1 MDKAL
6 KVLEYDKIIEMLLD
20 LTQGELAR
28 DLVENLEPSNDIDEI
43 RRMQEETSEAY
54 RVLVRYGDID
64 YSAASHIKHL
74 VSKASL
80 GSMLFI
86 EDLYDIMQNIF
97 LVSSIKRYLKTSIE
111 DENLNLNHLRKLY
124 DSLASLDDLK
134 KKLSMTI
141 VSRDEVADSAS
152 STLRSI
158 RRSKKLKNQAI
169 EDKLNSYITS
179 DKTKK
184 YLQDAIVTMREGR
197 YVIPVK
203 NEYRSSVEGMIHDIS
218 QKGSTVFIEP
228 MAVVKLNNELRE
240 LENEEK
246 KEIERIL
253 YELSSE
259 VSEYRAY
266 LETNEEALKSISFIF
281 ARARLAREMRATEPI
296 LNDKGYVNLKNARHP
311 LIPKD
316 KVVPT
321 TLELGDEY
329 TSLIITGPNTGGK
342 TVSLKTVGLIT
353 LMAKSGL
360 NIPCDNNSSVAAF
373 DRVFADIGDEQSIE
387 QSLSTFSSHMKNIV
401 HIVEN
406 AEYNDLVL
414 FDELGAGTDPTE
426 GAALAIS
433 ILKLFRERRIRTMAT
448 THYSQIKFYAL
459 TSEGV
464 KNASMEFNVDTLS
477 PTYRLIIGIPG
488 KSNAFEISRRLGLD
502 QSIIDSAKELLN
514 ENDTRFEDVLK
525 AIEEDRTEIENK
537 RIKINEENE
546 EIERL
551 REKLENKNKKLEEK
565 REAIINKAKEEARE
579 IVKKA
584 KNESAFIIDELKD
597 ISSLS
602 KKEDRR
608 RLQEAKDYLRDLEDE
623 NRLKIKDNKKR
634 TKEIPKDIK
643 LGESVRIISID
654 KFGEVETL
662 PDEKGDLNIQVGI
675 MSVRSNIKDIERSES
690 KEEVK
695 AEKKTRSINKAK
707 SKNISSEIN
716 LIGRTVD
723 EAIILLD
730 KYLDDAYL
738 ARLKEVR
745 IIHGKGTGTL
755 RDAIRKYL
763 QNSKHVIEYR
773 EADYT
778 EGGSG
783 ATVAVIK

>member
-6 KVLEYDKIIEMLLD
+6 KVLEYDKIIDMLLD

-28 DLVENLEPSNDIDEI
+28 DLVEKLEPSNDIDEI

-54 RVLVRYGDID
+54 RVLARYGDID
-64 YSAASHIKHL
+64 YTAATHIKHL

-111 DENLNLNHLRKLY
+111 DENLKLNHLRRLC

-134 KKLSMTI
+134 KKLSTTI
-141 VSRDEVADSAS
+141 VSRDEIADNAS

-259 VSEYRAY
+259 VSEYKAY

-281 ARARLAREMRATEPI
+281 ARARLAREMRATEPV
-296 LNDKGYVNLKNARHP
+296 LNDRGYVNLKNARHP

-321 TLELGDEY
+321 TVELGDEY

-360 NIPCDNNSSVAAF
+360 NIPCDNNSSVAVF
-373 DRVFADIGDEQSIE
+373 DKVYADIGDEQSIE

-488 KSNAFEISRRLGLD
+488 KSNAFEISKRLGLD
-502 QSIIDSAKELLN
+502 QKIIDSAKELLN

-565 REAIINKAKEEARE
+565 QEAIINKAKEEARE

-584 KNESAFIIDELKD
+584 KSESAFIIDELKD

-608 RLQEAKDYLRDLEDE
+608 RLQEAKDYLRELEDE

-662 PDEKGDLNIQVGI
+662 PDDKGDLNIQVGI
-675 MSVRSNIKDIERSES
+675 MSVRSNITDIERSES

-695 AEKKTRSINKAK
+695 VEKKTKSINKAK

-723 EAIILLD
+723 EAILLLD

-755 RDAIRKYL
+755 RDAVRKYL

>member
-6 KVLEYDKIIEMLLD
+6 KVLEYDKIIDMLLD

-28 DLVENLEPSNDIDEI
+28 DLVEKLEPSNDIDDI

-54 RVLVRYGDID
+54 RVLARYGDID
-64 YSAASHIKHL
+64 YTAATHIKHL

-111 DENLNLNHLRKLY
+111 DENLKLNHLRRLC
-124 DSLASLDDLK
+124 DSLASLDELK
-134 KKLSMTI
+134 KKLSTTI
-141 VSRDEVADSAS
+141 VSRDEIADNAS

-259 VSEYRAY
+259 VAEYKAY

-281 ARARLAREMRATEPI
+281 ARARLAREMRATEPV

-321 TLELGDEY
+321 TVELGDEY

-360 NIPCDNNSSVAAF
+360 NIPCDNNSSVAVF
-373 DRVFADIGDEQSIE
+373 DKVYADIGDEQSIE

-488 KSNAFEISRRLGLD
+488 KSNAFEISKRLGLD
-502 QSIIDSAKELLN
+502 QKIIDSAKELLN

-565 REAIINKAKEEARE
+565 QEAIINKAKEEARE

-584 KNESAFIIDELKD
+584 KSESAFIIDELKD

-662 PDEKGDLNIQVGI
+662 PDDKGDLNIQVGI
-675 MSVRSNIKDIERSES
+675 MSVRSNINDIERSES

-695 AEKKTRSINKAK
+695 VEKKTKSINKAK

-723 EAIILLD
+723 EAILLLD

-755 RDAIRKYL
+755 RDAVRKYL

>member
-6 KVLEYDKIIEMLLD
+6 KVLEYDKIIDMLLD

-28 DLVENLEPSNDIDEI
+28 DLVEKLEPSNDIDEI
-43 RRMQEETSEAY
+43 RRIQEETSEAY
-54 RVLVRYGDID
+54 RVLARYGDID
-64 YSAASHIKHL
+64 YTAATHIKHL

-111 DENLNLNHLRKLY
+111 DENLKLNHLRRLC
-124 DSLASLDDLK
+124 DSLASLDELK
-134 KKLSMTI
+134 KKLSTTI
-141 VSRDEVADSAS
+141 VSRDEIADNAS

-158 RRSKKLKNQAI
+158 RRSKKLKNKAI

-259 VSEYRAY
+259 VSEYKAY

-281 ARARLAREMRATEPI
+281 ARARLAREMRATEPV

-321 TLELGDEY
+321 TVELGDEY

-360 NIPCDNNSSVAAF
+360 NIPCDNNSSVAVF
-373 DRVFADIGDEQSIE
+373 DKVYADIGDEQSIE

-488 KSNAFEISRRLGLD
+488 KSNAFEISKRLGLD
-502 QSIIDSAKELLN
+502 QKIIDSAKELLN

-565 REAIINKAKEEARE
+565 QEAIINKAKEEARE

-584 KNESAFIIDELKD
+584 KSESAFIIDELKD

-608 RLQEAKDYLRDLEDE
+608 RLQEAKDYLRELEDE

-662 PDEKGDLNIQVGI
+662 PDDKGDLNIQVGI
-675 MSVRSNIKDIERSES
+675 MSVRSNINDIERSES

-695 AEKKTRSINKAK
+695 VEKKTKSINKAK

-723 EAIILLD
+723 EAILLLD

-755 RDAIRKYL
+755 RDAVRKYL

>member
-6 KVLEYDKIIEMLLD
+6 KVLEYDKIIDMLLD

-28 DLVENLEPSNDIDEI
+28 DLVEKLEPSNDIDDI

-64 YSAASHIKHL
+64 YSSATHIRHL

-97 LVSSIKRYLKTSIE
+97 LVSSIKRYLKTGID
-111 DENLNLNHLRKLY
+111 DENLKLKHLRRLY

-141 VSRDEVADSAS
+141 VSRDEIADNAS

-259 VSEYRAY
+259 VSEYKAY

-281 ARARLAREMRATEPI
+281 ARARLAREMRATEPV
-296 LNDKGYVNLKNARHP
+296 LNDRGYVNLKNARHP

-316 KVVPT
+316 NVVPT
-321 TLELGDEY
+321 TVELGDEY

-360 NIPCDNNSSVAAF
+360 NIPCDNNSSVAVF
-373 DRVFADIGDEQSIE
+373 DKVYADIGDEQSIE

-488 KSNAFEISRRLGLD
+488 KSNAFEISKRLGLD
-502 QSIIDSAKELLN
+502 QKIIDSAKELLN

-537 RIKINEENE
+537 RIKISEENE

-565 REAIINKAKEEARE
+565 QEAIINKAKEEARE

-584 KNESAFIIDELKD
+584 KSESAFIIDELKD

-608 RLQEAKDYLRDLEDE
+608 RLQEAKDYLRELEDE

-662 PDEKGDLNIQVGI
+662 PDDKGDLNIQVGI
-675 MSVRSNIKDIERSES
+675 MSVRSNINDIERSES

-695 AEKKTRSINKAK
+695 VEKKTKSINKAK

-723 EAIILLD
+723 EAILLLD

-755 RDAIRKYL
+755 RDAVRKYL

>member
-28 DLVENLEPSNDIDEI
+28 DLVENLEPSNDIDVI

-54 RVLVRYGDID
+54 RILVRYGDID

-158 RRSKKLKNQAI
+158 RRSKKLKKQAI

-259 VSEYRAY
+259 VSEYKAY

-360 NIPCDNNSSVAAF
+360 NIPCDNNSSVAVF

-502 QSIIDSAKELLN
+502 QKIIDSAKELLN

-551 REKLENKNKKLEEK
+551 KEKLENKNKKLEEK
-565 REAIINKAKEEARE
+565 QEAIINKAKEEARE

-723 EAIILLD
+723 EAILLLD

>member
-259 VSEYRAY
+259 VSEYKAY

-360 NIPCDNNSSVAAF
+360 NIPCDNNSSVAVF

-565 REAIINKAKEEARE
+565 QEAIINKAKEEARE

>member
-28 DLVENLEPSNDIDEI
+28 DLVEKLEPSNDIDEI

-54 RVLVRYGDID
+54 RILVRYGDID
-64 YSAASHIKHL
+64 YTAATHIKHL

-97 LVSSIKRYLKTSIE
+97 LVSSIKSYLKTSIE
-111 DENLNLNHLRKLY
+111 DENLKLKHLRRLY

-134 KKLSMTI
+134 KKLSTTI
-141 VSRDEVADSAS
+141 VSRDEIADNAS

-253 YELSSE
+253 YELSSR
-259 VSEYRAY
+259 VAEYKAY

-321 TLELGDEY
+321 TVELGDEY

-360 NIPCDNNSSVAAF
+360 NIPCDNNSSVAVF
-373 DRVFADIGDEQSIE
+373 DKVYADIGDEQSIE

-488 KSNAFEISRRLGLD
+488 KSNAFEISKRLGLD
-502 QSIIDSAKELLN
+502 QKIIDSAKELLN

-565 REAIINKAKEEARE
+565 QEAIINKAKEEARE

-584 KNESAFIIDELKD
+584 KSESAFIIDELKD

-662 PDEKGDLNIQVGI
+662 PDDKGDLNIQVGI
-675 MSVRSNIKDIERSES
+675 MSVRSNINDIERSES
-690 KEEVK
+690 KEDVK
-695 AEKKTRSINKAK
+695 VEKKTRSINKAK

-723 EAIILLD
+723 EAILLLD

-755 RDAIRKYL
+755 RDAVRKYL

>member
-141 VSRDEVADSAS
+141 VSRDEVSDSAS

-259 VSEYRAY
+259 VSEYKAY

-281 ARARLAREMRATEPI
+281 SRARLAREMRATEPI

-360 NIPCDNNSSVAAF
+360 NIPCDNNSSVAVF

-502 QSIIDSAKELLN
+502 QKIIDSAKELLN

-565 REAIINKAKEEARE
+565 QEAIINKAKEEARE

-675 MSVRSNIKDIERSES
+675 MSVRSNINDIERSES
-690 KEEVK
+690 KEEAKV
-695 AEKKTRSINKAK
+695 EKKTRSINKAK

>member
-6 KVLEYDKIIEMLLD
+6 KVLGYDKIIDMLLD

-28 DLVENLEPSNDIDEI
+28 DLVEKLEPSNDIDEI

-54 RVLVRYGDID
+54 RVLARYGDID
-64 YSAASHIKHL
+64 YSAATHIKHL

-97 LVSSIKRYLKTSIE
+97 LVSSIKRYLKTAID
-111 DENLNLNHLRKLY
+111 DENLKLKHLRRLY

-134 KKLSMTI
+134 KKLSTTI
-141 VSRDEVADSAS
+141 VSRDEIADNAS

-259 VSEYRAY
+259 VSEYKAY

-281 ARARLAREMRATEPI
+281 ARARLAREMRATEPV

-321 TLELGDEY
+321 TVELGDEY

-360 NIPCDNNSSVAAF
+360 NIPCDNNSSVAVF
-373 DRVFADIGDEQSIE
+373 DKVYADIGDEQSIE

-488 KSNAFEISRRLGLD
+488 KSNAFEISKRLGLD
-502 QSIIDSAKELLN
+502 QKIIDSAKELLN

-565 REAIINKAKEEARE
+565 QEAIINKAKEEARE

-584 KNESAFIIDELKD
+584 KSESVFIIDELKD

-608 RLQEAKDYLRDLEDE
+608 RLQEAKDYLRELEDE

-662 PDEKGDLNIQVGI
+662 PDDKGDLNIQVGI
-675 MSVRSNIKDIERSES
+675 MSVRSNINDIERSES

-695 AEKKTRSINKAK
+695 VEKKTKSINKAK

-723 EAIILLD
+723 EGILLLD

-755 RDAIRKYL
+755 RDAVRKYL

>member
-6 KVLEYDKIIEMLLD
+6 KVLGYDKIIDMLLD

-28 DLVENLEPSNDIDEI
+28 DLVEKLEPSNDIDEI

-54 RVLVRYGDID
+54 RVLARYGDID
-64 YSAASHIKHL
+64 YSAATHIKHL

-97 LVSSIKRYLKTSIE
+97 LVSSIKRYLKTAID
-111 DENLNLNHLRKLY
+111 DENLKLKHLRRLY

-134 KKLSMTI
+134 KKLSTTI
-141 VSRDEVADSAS
+141 VSRDEIADNAS

-259 VSEYRAY
+259 VSEYKAY

-281 ARARLAREMRATEPI
+281 ARARLAREMRATEPV

-321 TLELGDEY
+321 TVELGDEY

-360 NIPCDNNSSVAAF
+360 NIPCDNNSSVAVF
-373 DRVFADIGDEQSIE
+373 DKVYADIGDEQSIE

-488 KSNAFEISRRLGLD
+488 KSNAFEISKRLGLD
-502 QSIIDSAKELLN
+502 QKIIDSAKELLN

-537 RIKINEENE
+537 RRKINEENE

-551 REKLENKNKKLEEK
+551 REKLENKNKKLED
-565 REAIINKAKEEARE
+565 RQEAIINKAKEEARE

-584 KNESAFIIDELKD
+584 KSESAFIIDELKD

-608 RLQEAKDYLRDLEDE
+608 RLQEAKDYLRELEDE

-662 PDEKGDLNIQVGI
+662 PDDKGDLNIQVGI
-675 MSVRSNIKDIERSES
+675 MSVRSNINDIERSES

-695 AEKKTRSINKAK
+695 VEKKTKSINKAK

-723 EAIILLD
+723 EAILLLD

-755 RDAIRKYL
+755 RDAVRKYL

>member
-6 KVLEYDKIIEMLLD
+6 KVLEYDKIIDMLLD

-28 DLVENLEPSNDIDEI
+28 DLVEKLEPSNDIDEI

-54 RVLVRYGDID
+54 RVLARYGDID
-64 YSAASHIKHL
+64 YTAATHIKHL

-111 DENLNLNHLRKLY
+111 DENLKLKHLRRLY

-134 KKLSMTI
+134 KRLSMTI
-141 VSRDEVADSAS
+141 VSRDEIADNAS

-259 VSEYRAY
+259 VSEYKTY

-281 ARARLAREMRATEPI
+281 ARARLAREMRATEPV

-321 TLELGDEY
+321 TVELGDEY

-360 NIPCDNNSSVAAF
+360 NIPCDNNSSVAVF
-373 DRVFADIGDEQSIE
+373 DKVYADIGDEQSIE

-488 KSNAFEISRRLGLD
+488 KSNAFEISKRLGLD
-502 QSIIDSAKELLN
+502 QKIIDSAKELLN

-565 REAIINKAKEEARE
+565 QEAIINKAKEEARE

-584 KNESAFIIDELKD
+584 KSESAFIIDELKD

-608 RLQEAKDYLRDLEDE
+608 RLQEAKDYLRELEDE

-662 PDEKGDLNIQVGI
+662 PDDKGDLNIQVGI
-675 MSVRSNIKDIERSES
+675 MSVRSNINDIERSES

-695 AEKKTRSINKAK
+695 VEKKTKSINKAK

-723 EAIILLD
+723 EAILLLD

-755 RDAIRKYL
+755 RDAVRKYL

>member
-6 KVLEYDKIIEMLLD
+6 KVLEYDKIIDMLLD

-28 DLVENLEPSNDIDEI
+28 DLVEKLEPSNDIDEI

-54 RVLVRYGDID
+54 RVLARYGDID
-64 YSAASHIKHL
+64 YTAATHIKHL

-97 LVSSIKRYLKTSIE
+97 LVSSIKRYLKTGID
-111 DENLNLNHLRKLY
+111 DENLKLKHLRRLY

-134 KKLSMTI
+134 KRLSMTI
-141 VSRDEVADSAS
+141 VSRDEIADNAS

-253 YELSSE
+253 YELSSK
-259 VSEYRAY
+259 VSEYKAY

-281 ARARLAREMRATEPI
+281 ARARLAREMRATEPV

-321 TLELGDEY
+321 TVELGDEY

-360 NIPCDNNSSVAAF
+360 NIPCDNNSSVAVF
-373 DRVFADIGDEQSIE
+373 DKVYADIGDEQSIE

-488 KSNAFEISRRLGLD
+488 KSNAFEISKRLGLD
-502 QSIIDSAKELLN
+502 QKIIDSAKELLN

-537 RIKINEENE
+537 RIKINEEYE

-565 REAIINKAKEEARE
+565 QEAIINKAKEEARE

-584 KNESAFIIDELKD
+584 KSESAFIIDELKD

-608 RLQEAKDYLRDLEDE
+608 RLQEAKDYLRELEDE

-662 PDEKGDLNIQVGI
+662 PDDKGDLNIQVGI
-675 MSVRSNIKDIERSES
+675 MSVRSNINDIERSES

-695 AEKKTRSINKAK
+695 VEKKTKSINKAK

-723 EAIILLD
+723 EGILLLD

-755 RDAIRKYL
+755 RDAVRKYL

>member
-184 YLQDAIVTMREGR
+184 YLQDAIVTVREGR

-259 VSEYRAY
+259 VSEYKAY

-360 NIPCDNNSSVAAF
+360 NIPCDNNSSVAVF

-525 AIEEDRTEIENK
+525 AIEEDRTDIENK
-537 RIKINEENE
+537 RIKINEESE

-551 REKLENKNKKLEEK
+551 KEKLESKNKKLEE
-565 REAIINKAKEEARE
+565 RQEAIINKAKEEARE

-723 EAIILLD
+723 EAILLLD

>member
-6 KVLEYDKIIEMLLD
+6 KVLEYDKIIDMLLD

-28 DLVENLEPSNDIDEI
+28 DLVEKLEPSNDIDEI

-54 RVLVRYGDID
+54 RVLARYGDID
-64 YSAASHIKHL
+64 YTAATHIKHL

-97 LVSSIKRYLKTSIE
+97 LVSSIKRYLKTAID
-111 DENLNLNHLRKLY
+111 DENLKLKHLRRLN

-134 KKLSMTI
+134 KKLSTTI
-141 VSRDEVADSAS
+141 VSKDEIADNAS

-259 VSEYRAY
+259 VSEYKAY

-281 ARARLAREMRATEPI
+281 ARARLAREMRATEPV

-321 TLELGDEY
+321 TVELGDEY

-360 NIPCDNNSSVAAF
+360 NIPCDNNSSVAVF
-373 DRVFADIGDEQSIE
+373 DKVYADIGDEQSIE

-488 KSNAFEISRRLGLD
+488 KSNAFEISKRLGLD
-502 QSIIDSAKELLN
+502 QKIIDSAKELLN

-565 REAIINKAKEEARE
+565 QEAIINKAKEEARE

-584 KNESAFIIDELKD
+584 KSESAFIIDELKD

-608 RLQEAKDYLRDLEDE
+608 RLQEAKDYLRELEDE

-662 PDEKGDLNIQVGI
+662 PDDKGDLNIQVGI
-675 MSVRSNIKDIERSES
+675 MSVRSNINDIERSES

-695 AEKKTRSINKAK
+695 VEKKTKSINKAK

-723 EAIILLD
+723 EAILLLD

-755 RDAIRKYL
+755 RDAVRKYL

>member
-6 KVLEYDKIIEMLLD
+6 KVLEYDKIIDMLLD

-28 DLVENLEPSNDIDEI
+28 DLVEKLEPSNDIDEI

-54 RVLVRYGDID
+54 RVLARYGDID
-64 YSAASHIKHL
+64 YTAATHIKHL

-111 DENLNLNHLRKLY
+111 DENLNLKHLRGLY

-141 VSRDEVADSAS
+141 VSRDEIADNAS

-259 VSEYRAY
+259 VSEYKTY

-281 ARARLAREMRATEPI
+281 ARARLAREMRATEPV

-321 TLELGDEY
+321 TVELGDEY

-360 NIPCDNNSSVAAF
+360 NIPCDNNSSVAVF
-373 DRVFADIGDEQSIE
+373 DKVYADIGDEQSIE

-488 KSNAFEISRRLGLD
+488 KSNAFEISKRLGLD
-502 QSIIDSAKELLN
+502 QKIIDSAKELLN

-551 REKLENKNKKLEEK
+551 REKLENKNKKLED
-565 REAIINKAKEEARE
+565 RQEAIINKAKEEARE

-584 KNESAFIIDELKD
+584 KSESAFIIDELKD

-675 MSVRSNIKDIERSES
+675 MSVRSNINDIERSES

-695 AEKKTRSINKAK
+695 VEKKTKSINKAK

-723 EAIILLD
+723 EAILLLD

-755 RDAIRKYL
+755 RDAVRKYL

>member
-28 DLVENLEPSNDIDEI
+28 DLVESLEPSNDIDEI

-134 KKLSMTI
+134 KKLSTTI

-228 MAVVKLNNELRE
+228 IAVVKLNNELRE
-240 LENEEK
+240 IENEEK

-259 VSEYRAY
+259 VSEYKAY

-360 NIPCDNNSSVAAF
+360 NIPCDNNSSVAVF

-525 AIEEDRTEIENK
+525 AIEEDRTDIENK
-537 RIKINEENE
+537 RIKINEESE

-565 REAIINKAKEEARE
+565 QEAIINKAKEEARE

-690 KEEVK
+690 KEEAKV
-695 AEKKTRSINKAK
+695 EKKTRSINKAK

>member
-6 KVLEYDKIIEMLLD
+6 KVLEYDKIIEMLLG

-28 DLVENLEPSNDIDEI
+28 DLVENLEPSNDIDEV

-259 VSEYRAY
+259 VSEYKVY

-360 NIPCDNNSSVAAF
+360 NIPCDNNSSVAVF

-502 QSIIDSAKELLN
+502 QKIIDSAKELIN

-565 REAIINKAKEEARE
+565 QEAIINKAKEEARE

-662 PDEKGDLNIQVGI
+662 TDEKGDLNIQVGI
-675 MSVRSNIKDIERSES
+675 MSVRSNINDIERSES

>member
-6 KVLEYDKIIEMLLD
+6 KVLEYDKIIDMLLD

-28 DLVENLEPSNDIDEI
+28 DLVEKLEPSNDIDDI

-64 YSAASHIKHL
+64 YSSATHIKHL

-111 DENLNLNHLRKLY
+111 DENLKLNHLRRLC

-134 KKLSMTI
+134 KKLSTTI
-141 VSRDEVADSAS
+141 VSRDEIADNAS

-259 VSEYRAY
+259 VSEYKAY

-281 ARARLAREMRATEPI
+281 ARARLAREMRATEPV

-321 TLELGDEY
+321 TVELGDEY

-360 NIPCDNNSSVAAF
+360 NIPCDNNSSVAVF
-373 DRVFADIGDEQSIE
+373 DKVYADIGDEQSIE

-459 TSEGV
+459 TSDGV

-488 KSNAFEISRRLGLD
+488 KSNAFEISKRLGLD
-502 QSIIDSAKELLN
+502 QKIIDSAKELLN

-565 REAIINKAKEEARE
+565 QEAIINKAKEEARE

-584 KNESAFIIDELKD
+584 KSESAFIIDELKD

-608 RLQEAKDYLRDLEDE
+608 RLQEAKDYLRELEDE

-662 PDEKGDLNIQVGI
+662 PDDKGDLNIQVGI
-675 MSVRSNIKDIERSES
+675 MSVRSNINDIERSES

-695 AEKKTRSINKAK
+695 VEKKTKSINKAK

-723 EAIILLD
+723 EAILLLD

-755 RDAIRKYL
+755 RDAVRKYL

>member
-259 VSEYRAY
+259 VSEHKAY

-360 NIPCDNNSSVAAF
+360 NIPCDNNSSVAVF

-477 PTYRLIIGIPG
+477 PTYRLVIGIPG

-502 QSIIDSAKELLN
+502 QKIIDSAKELLN

-546 EIERL
+546 EIEKL

-565 REAIINKAKEEARE
+565 QEAIINKAKEEARE

-675 MSVRSNIKDIERSES
+675 MSVRSNINDIERSES
-690 KEEVK
+690 KEEAKV
-695 AEKKTRSINKAK
+695 EKKTRSINKAK

>member
-134 KKLSMTI
+134 KRLSMTI
-141 VSRDEVADSAS
+141 VSRDEVSDSAS

-246 KEIERIL
+246 KEIERIF

-259 VSEYRAY
+259 VSEYKAY

-360 NIPCDNNSSVAAF
+360 NIPCDNNSSVAVF
-373 DRVFADIGDEQSIE
+373 DKVYADIGDEQSIE

-401 HIVEN
+401 HIVEH

-488 KSNAFEISRRLGLD
+488 KSNAFEISRRIGLD
-502 QSIIDSAKELLN
+502 QKIIDSAKELLN

-537 RIKINEENE
+537 RVKINEENE

-565 REAIINKAKEEARE
+565 QEAIINKAKEEARE

-690 KEEVK
+690 KEEAKV
-695 AEKKTRSINKAK
+695 EKKTRSINKAK

>member
-20 LTQGELAR
+20 LTEGEIAR
-28 DLVENLEPSNDIDEI
+28 DLVEKLEPSNDIDEI
-43 RRMQEETSEAY
+43 RRMQEECSEAY

-64 YSAASHIKHL
+64 YSSATHIKHL

-97 LVSSIKRYLKTSIE
+97 LVSSIKRYLKTSID
-111 DENLNLNHLRKLY
+111 DENLNLKHLRRLY

-141 VSRDEVADSAS
+141 VSRDEVADNAS

-179 DKTKK
+179 EKTKK

-259 VSEYRAY
+259 VSEYKAY

-311 LIPKD
+311 LIAKD

-321 TLELGDEY
+321 TVELGDEY

-360 NIPCDNNSSVAAF
+360 NIPCDNNSSVAVF
-373 DRVFADIGDEQSIE
+373 DKVYADIGDEQSIE

-459 TSEGV
+459 TNEGV

-488 KSNAFEISRRLGLD
+488 KSNAFEISKRLGLD
-502 QSIIDSAKELLN
+502 QKIIDSAKELLN

-546 EIERL
+546 EIEKL
-551 REKLENKNKKLEEK
+551 REKLENKNKKLED
-565 REAIINKAKEEARE
+565 RQEAIINKAKEEARE

-584 KNESAFIIDELKD
+584 KSESAFIIDELKD

-608 RLQEAKDYLRDLEDE
+608 RLQEAKDYLRELEDE

-662 PDEKGDLNIQVGI
+662 PDDKGDLNIQVGI
-675 MSVRSNIKDIERSES
+675 MSVRSNINDIERSES

-695 AEKKTRSINKAK
+695 VEKKTKSINKAK

-723 EAIILLD
+723 EAILLLD

-755 RDAIRKYL
+755 RDAVRKYL

>member
-6 KVLEYDKIIEMLLD
+6 KVLEYDKIIDMLLD

-28 DLVENLEPSNDIDEI
+28 DLVEKLEPSNDIDDI
-43 RRMQEETSEAY
+43 RRMQEEISEAY

-64 YSAASHIKHL
+64 YSSATHIKHL

-97 LVSSIKRYLKTSIE
+97 LVSSIKRYLKTAID
-111 DENLNLNHLRKLY
+111 DENLKLNHLRRLY

-134 KKLSMTI
+134 KKLSTTI
-141 VSRDEVADSAS
+141 VSRDEIADNAS

-228 MAVVKLNNELRE
+228 TAVVKLNNELRE

-259 VSEYRAY
+259 VSEYKAY

-281 ARARLAREMRATEPI
+281 ARARLAREMRATEPV

-321 TLELGDEY
+321 TVELGDGY

-360 NIPCDNNSSVAAF
+360 NIPCDNNSSVAVF
-373 DRVFADIGDEQSIE
+373 DKVYADIGDEQSIE

-488 KSNAFEISRRLGLD
+488 KSNAFEISKRLGLD
-502 QSIIDSAKELLN
+502 QKIIDSAKELLN

-565 REAIINKAKEEARE
+565 QEAIINKAKEEARE

-584 KNESAFIIDELKD
+584 KSESAFIIDELKD

-608 RLQEAKDYLRDLEDE
+608 RLQEAKDYLRELEDE

-662 PDEKGDLNIQVGI
+662 PDDKGDLNIQVGI
-675 MSVRSNIKDIERSES
+675 MSVRSNINDIERSES

-695 AEKKTRSINKAK
+695 VEKKTKSINKAK

-723 EAIILLD
+723 EAILLLD

-755 RDAIRKYL
+755 RDAVRKYL

>member
-6 KVLEYDKIIEMLLD
+6 KVLEYDKIIDMLLD

-28 DLVENLEPSNDIDEI
+28 DLVEKLEPSNDIDEI

-54 RVLVRYGDID
+54 RVLARYGDID
-64 YSAASHIKHL
+64 YTAATHIKHL

-97 LVSSIKRYLKTSIE
+97 LVSSIKRYLKTAID
-111 DENLNLNHLRKLY
+111 DENLKLKHLRRLN

-134 KKLSMTI
+134 KKLSTTI
-141 VSRDEVADSAS
+141 VSKDEIEDNAS

-259 VSEYRAY
+259 VSEYKAY

-281 ARARLAREMRATEPI
+281 ARARLAREMRATEPV

-321 TLELGDEY
+321 TVELGDEY

-360 NIPCDNNSSVAAF
+360 NIPCDNNSSVAVF
-373 DRVFADIGDEQSIE
+373 DKVYADIGDEQSIE

-488 KSNAFEISRRLGLD
+488 KSNAFEISKRLGLD
-502 QSIIDSAKELLN
+502 QKIIDSAKELLN

-565 REAIINKAKEEARE
+565 QEAIINKAKEEARE

-584 KNESAFIIDELKD
+584 KSESAFIIDELKD

-608 RLQEAKDYLRDLEDE
+608 RLQEAKDYLRELEDE

-662 PDEKGDLNIQVGI
+662 PDDKGDLNIQVGI
-675 MSVRSNIKDIERSES
+675 MSVRSNINDIERSES

-695 AEKKTRSINKAK
+695 VEKKTKSINKAK

-723 EAIILLD
+723 EGILLLD

-755 RDAIRKYL
+755 RDAVRKYL

>member
-6 KVLEYDKIIEMLLD
+6 KVLEYDKIINMLLD
-20 LTQGELAR
+20 LTQGELSR
-28 DLVENLEPSNDIDEI
+28 DLVEKLEPSNDIDDI

-64 YSAASHIKHL
+64 YSSATHIKHL

-111 DENLNLNHLRKLY
+111 DENLRLKHLRRLN

-134 KKLSMTI
+134 KKLSTTI
-141 VSRDEVADSAS
+141 VSRDEIADNAS

-259 VSEYRAY
+259 VSEYKAY

-281 ARARLAREMRATEPI
+281 ARARLAREMRATEPV

-321 TLELGDEY
+321 TVELGDEC

-360 NIPCDNNSSVAAF
+360 NIPCDNNSSVAVF
-373 DRVFADIGDEQSIE
+373 DKVYADIGDEQSIE

-488 KSNAFEISRRLGLD
+488 KSNAFEISKRLGLD
-502 QSIIDSAKELLN
+502 QKIIDSAKELLN

-565 REAIINKAKEEARE
+565 QEAIINKAKEEARE

-584 KNESAFIIDELKD
+584 KSESAFIIDELKD

-608 RLQEAKDYLRDLEDE
+608 RLQEAKDYLRELEDE

-634 TKEIPKDIK
+634 TKEIPRDIK

-662 PDEKGDLNIQVGI
+662 PDDKGDLNIQVGI
-675 MSVRSNIKDIERSES
+675 MSVRSNINDIERSES

-695 AEKKTRSINKAK
+695 VEKKTKSINKAK

-723 EAIILLD
+723 EAILLLD

-755 RDAIRKYL
+755 RDAVRKYL

>member
-64 YSAASHIKHL
+64 YSDASHIKHL

-158 RRSKKLKNQAI
+158 RRSKKIKNQAI

-259 VSEYRAY
+259 VSEYKSY

-342 TVSLKTVGLIT
+342 TVSLKTVGLII

-360 NIPCDNNSSVAAF
+360 NIPCDNNSSVAVF

-525 AIEEDRTEIENK
+525 AIEEDRTDIENK
-537 RIKINEENE
+537 RIKINEESE

-551 REKLENKNKKLEEK
+551 KEKLENKNKKLEEK
-565 REAIINKAKEEARE
+565 QEAIINKAKEEARE

-584 KNESAFIIDELKD
+584 KNESAFIIEELKD

>member
-259 VSEYRAY
+259 VSEYKAY
-266 LETNEEALKSISFIF
+266 LETNEEVLKSISFIF

-360 NIPCDNNSSVAAF
+360 NIPCDNNSSVAVF

-488 KSNAFEISRRLGLD
+488 KSNAFEISRRLGLV
-502 QSIIDSAKELLN
+502 QKIIDSAKELLN

-565 REAIINKAKEEARE
+565 QEAIINKAKEEARE

-675 MSVRSNIKDIERSES
+675 MSVRSNINDIERSES
-690 KEEVK
+690 KEEAKV
-695 AEKKTRSINKAK
+695 EKKTRSINKAK

>member
-259 VSEYRAY
+259 VSEYKAY

-360 NIPCDNNSSVAAF
+360 NIPCDNNSSVAVF

-502 QSIIDSAKELLN
+502 QKIIDSAKELLN

-565 REAIINKAKEEARE
+565 QEAIINKAKEEARE

-690 KEEVK
+690 KEEAKV
-695 AEKKTRSINKAK
+695 EKKTRSINKAK

>member
-28 DLVENLEPSNDIDEI
+28 DLVESLEPSNDIDEI

-86 EDLYDIMQNIF
+86 EDLYDIMQNIL

-259 VSEYRAY
+259 VSEYKAY

-360 NIPCDNNSSVAAF
+360 NIPCDNNSSVAVF

-502 QSIIDSAKELLN
+502 QKIIDSAKELLN

-565 REAIINKAKEEARE
+565 QEAIINKAKEEARE

>member
-259 VSEYRAY
+259 ISEYKAY

>member
-259 VSEYRAY
+259 VSEYKAY

-565 REAIINKAKEEARE
+565 QEAIINKAKEEARE
-579 IVKKA
+579 IVRKA

-783 ATVAVIK
+783 TTVAVIK

>member
-6 KVLEYDKIIEMLLD
+6 KVLEYDKIIDMLLD

-28 DLVENLEPSNDIDEI
+28 DLVEKLEPSNDIDDI

-64 YSAASHIKHL
+64 YSSATHIKHL

-111 DENLNLNHLRKLY
+111 DENLKLKHLRRLN

-141 VSRDEVADSAS
+141 VSRDEIADNAS

-259 VSEYRAY
+259 VSEYKAY

-281 ARARLAREMRATEPI
+281 ARARLAREMRATEPV

-360 NIPCDNNSSVAAF
+360 NIPCDNNSSVAVF
-373 DRVFADIGDEQSIE
+373 DKVYADIGDEQSIE

-488 KSNAFEISRRLGLD
+488 KSNAFEISKRLGLD
-502 QSIIDSAKELLN
+502 QKIIDSAKELLN

-551 REKLENKNKKLEEK
+551 REKLENKNKKLED
-565 REAIINKAKEEARE
+565 RQEAIINKAKEEARE

-584 KNESAFIIDELKD
+584 KSESAFIIDELKD

-608 RLQEAKDYLRDLEDE
+608 RLQEAKDYLRELEDE

-662 PDEKGDLNIQVGI
+662 PDDKGDLNIQVGI
-675 MSVRSNIKDIERSES
+675 MSVRSNINDIERSES

-695 AEKKTRSINKAK
+695 VEKKTKSINKAK

-723 EAIILLD
+723 EAILLLD

-755 RDAIRKYL
+755 RDAVRKYL

>member
-6 KVLEYDKIIEMLLD
+6 KVLEYDKIIDMLLD

-28 DLVENLEPSNDIDEI
+28 DLVEKLEPSNDIDEI

-64 YSAASHIKHL
+64 YSSATHIKHL

-111 DENLNLNHLRKLY
+111 DENLRLKHLRRLC

-134 KKLSMTI
+134 KRLSITI
-141 VSRDEVADSAS
+141 VSRDEIADNAS

-158 RRSKKLKNQAI
+158 RRCKKLKNQAI

-259 VSEYRAY
+259 VSEYKAY

-281 ARARLAREMRATEPI
+281 ARARLAREMRATEPV

-321 TLELGDEY
+321 TVELGDGY

-360 NIPCDNNSSVAAF
+360 NIPCDNNSSVAVF
-373 DRVFADIGDEQSIE
+373 DKVYADIGDEQSIE

-488 KSNAFEISRRLGLD
+488 KSNAFEISKRLGLD
-502 QSIIDSAKELLN
+502 QKIIDSAKELLN

-565 REAIINKAKEEARE
+565 QEAIINKAKEEARE

-584 KNESAFIIDELKD
+584 KSESAFIIDELKD

-662 PDEKGDLNIQVGI
+662 PDDKGDLNIQVGI
-675 MSVRSNIKDIERSES
+675 MSVRSNINDIERSES

-695 AEKKTRSINKAK
+695 VEKKTKSINKAK

-723 EAIILLD
+723 EAILLLD

-755 RDAIRKYL
+755 RDAVRKYL

>member
-6 KVLEYDKIIEMLLD
+6 KVLEYDKIIDMLLD

-28 DLVENLEPSNDIDEI
+28 DLVEKLEPSNDIDEI

-54 RVLVRYGDID
+54 RVLARYGDID
-64 YSAASHIKHL
+64 YTAATHIKHL

-97 LVSSIKRYLKTSIE
+97 LVSSIKRYLKTGID
-111 DENLNLNHLRKLY
+111 DENLKLKHLRGLY

-134 KKLSMTI
+134 KRLSMTI
-141 VSRDEVADSAS
+141 VSRDEIADNAS

-259 VSEYRAY
+259 VSEYKTY

-281 ARARLAREMRATEPI
+281 ARARLAREMRATEPV
-296 LNDKGYVNLKNARHP
+296 LNDRGYVNLKNARHP

-321 TLELGDEY
+321 TVELGDEY

-360 NIPCDNNSSVAAF
+360 NIPCDNNSSVAVF
-373 DRVFADIGDEQSIE
+373 DKVYADIGDEQSIE

-488 KSNAFEISRRLGLD
+488 KSNAFEISKRLGLD
-502 QSIIDSAKELLN
+502 QKIIDSAKELLN

-565 REAIINKAKEEARE
+565 QEAIINKAKEEARE

-584 KNESAFIIDELKD
+584 KSESVFIIDELKD

-608 RLQEAKDYLRDLEDE
+608 RLQEAKDYLRELEDE

-662 PDEKGDLNIQVGI
+662 PDDKGDLNIQVGI
-675 MSVRSNIKDIERSES
+675 MSVRSNINDIERSES

-695 AEKKTRSINKAK
+695 VEKKTKSINKAK

-723 EAIILLD
+723 EAILLLD

-755 RDAIRKYL
+755 RDAVRKYL

>member
-28 DLVENLEPSNDIDEI
+28 DLVEKLEPSNDIDEI

-54 RVLVRYGDID
+54 RILVRYGDID
-64 YSAASHIKHL
+64 YTAATHIKHL

-97 LVSSIKRYLKTSIE
+97 LVSSIKSYLKTSIE
-111 DENLNLNHLRKLY
+111 DENLKLKHLRRLY

-134 KKLSMTI
+134 KKLSTTI
-141 VSRDEVADSAS
+141 VSRDEIADNAS

-259 VSEYRAY
+259 VSEYKTY

-311 LIPKD
+311 LIAKD

-321 TLELGDEY
+321 TVELGDEY

-360 NIPCDNNSSVAAF
+360 NIPCDNNSSVAVF
-373 DRVFADIGDEQSIE
+373 DKVYADIGDEQSIE

-488 KSNAFEISRRLGLD
+488 KSNAFEISKRLGLD
-502 QSIIDSAKELLN
+502 QKIIDSAKELLN

-565 REAIINKAKEEARE
+565 QEAIINKAKEEARE

-584 KNESAFIIDELKD
+584 KSESAFIIDELKD

-662 PDEKGDLNIQVGI
+662 PDDKGDLNIQVGI
-675 MSVRSNIKDIERSES
+675 MSVRSNINDIERSES

-695 AEKKTRSINKAK
+695 VEKKTKSINKAK

-723 EAIILLD
+723 EGILLLD

-755 RDAIRKYL
+755 RDAVRKYL

>member
-6 KVLEYDKIIEMLLD
+6 KVLEYDKIIDMLLD

-28 DLVENLEPSNDIDEI
+28 DLVEKLEPSNDIDEI

-54 RVLVRYGDID
+54 RVLARYGDID
-64 YSAASHIKHL
+64 YSAATHIKHL

-97 LVSSIKRYLKTSIE
+97 LVSSIKRYLKTAID
-111 DENLNLNHLRKLY
+111 DENLKLKHLRRLY

-134 KKLSMTI
+134 KKLSTTI
-141 VSRDEVADSAS
+141 VSRDEIADNAS

-259 VSEYRAY
+259 VSEYKAY

-281 ARARLAREMRATEPI
+281 ARARLAREMRATEPV

-321 TLELGDEY
+321 TVELGDEY

-360 NIPCDNNSSVAAF
+360 NIPCDNNSSVAVF
-373 DRVFADIGDEQSIE
+373 DKVYADIGDEQSIE

-426 GAALAIS
+426 GTALAIS

-488 KSNAFEISRRLGLD
+488 KSNAFEISKRLGLD
-502 QSIIDSAKELLN
+502 QKIIDSAKELLN

-537 RIKINEENE
+537 RRKINEENE

-551 REKLENKNKKLEEK
+551 REKLENKNKKLED
-565 REAIINKAKEEARE
+565 RQEAIINKAKEEARE

-584 KNESAFIIDELKD
+584 KSESAFIIDELKD

-608 RLQEAKDYLRDLEDE
+608 RLQEAKDYLRELEDE

-662 PDEKGDLNIQVGI
+662 PDDKGDLNIQVGI
-675 MSVRSNIKDIERSES
+675 MSVRSNINDIERSES

-695 AEKKTRSINKAK
+695 VEKKTKSINKAK

-723 EAIILLD
+723 EAILLLD

-755 RDAIRKYL
+755 RDAVRKYL

>member
-6 KVLEYDKIIEMLLD
+6 KVLEYDKIIDMLLD

-28 DLVENLEPSNDIDEI
+28 DLVEKLEPSNDIDEI

-54 RVLVRYGDID
+54 RVLARYGDID
-64 YSAASHIKHL
+64 YSAATHIKHL

-97 LVSSIKRYLKTSIE
+97 LVSSIKSYLKTSIE
-111 DENLNLNHLRKLY
+111 DENLKLKHLRRLY

-134 KKLSMTI
+134 KKLSTTI
-141 VSRDEVADSAS
+141 VSRDEIADNAS

-259 VSEYRAY
+259 VSEYKTY

-281 ARARLAREMRATEPI
+281 ARARLAREMRATEPV

-321 TLELGDEY
+321 TVELGDEY

-360 NIPCDNNSSVAAF
+360 NIPCDNNSSVAVF
-373 DRVFADIGDEQSIE
+373 DKVYADIGDEQSIE

-488 KSNAFEISRRLGLD
+488 KSNAFEISKRLGLD
-502 QSIIDSAKELLN
+502 QKIIDSAKELLN

-565 REAIINKAKEEARE
+565 QEAIINKAKEEARE

-584 KNESAFIIDELKD
+584 KSESVFIIDELKD

-608 RLQEAKDYLRDLEDE
+608 RLQEAKDYLRELEDE

-662 PDEKGDLNIQVGI
+662 PDDKGDLNIQVGI
-675 MSVRSNIKDIERSES
+675 MSVRSNINDIERSES

-695 AEKKTRSINKAK
+695 VEKKTKSINKAK

-723 EAIILLD
+723 EGILLLD

-755 RDAIRKYL
+755 RDAVRKYL

>member
-6 KVLEYDKIIEMLLD
+6 KVLEYDKIIDMLLD

-28 DLVENLEPSNDIDEI
+28 DLVEKLEPSNDIDDI

-64 YSAASHIKHL
+64 YSSATHIKHL

-97 LVSSIKRYLKTSIE
+97 LVSSIKSYLKTSIE
-111 DENLNLNHLRKLY
+111 DENLKLKHLRGLY
-124 DSLASLDDLK
+124 ESLASLDDLK
-134 KKLSMTI
+134 KKLSTTI
-141 VSRDEVADSAS
+141 VSRDEIADNAS

-259 VSEYRAY
+259 VSEYKAY

-281 ARARLAREMRATEPI
+281 ARARLAREMRATEPV

-321 TLELGDEY
+321 TVELGDDY

-360 NIPCDNNSSVAAF
+360 NIPCDNNSSVAVF
-373 DRVFADIGDEQSIE
+373 DKVYADIGDEQSIE

-488 KSNAFEISRRLGLD
+488 KSNAFEISKRLGLN
-502 QSIIDSAKELLN
+502 QKIIDSAKELLN

-565 REAIINKAKEEARE
+565 QEAIINKAKEEARE

-584 KNESAFIIDELKD
+584 KSESAFIIDELKD

-608 RLQEAKDYLRDLEDE
+608 RLQEAKDYLRELEDE

-662 PDEKGDLNIQVGI
+662 PDDKGDLNIQVGI
-675 MSVRSNIKDIERSES
+675 MSVRSNINDIERSES

-695 AEKKTRSINKAK
+695 VEKKTKSINKAK

-723 EAIILLD
+723 EGILLLD

-755 RDAIRKYL
+755 RDAVRKYL

>member
-6 KVLEYDKIIEMLLD
+6 KVLEYDKIIDMLLD

-28 DLVENLEPSNDIDEI
+28 DLVEKLEPSNDIDDI

-64 YSAASHIKHL
+64 YSSATHIKHL

-111 DENLNLNHLRKLY
+111 DENLKLKHLRRLC

-134 KKLSMTI
+134 KRLSMTI
-141 VSRDEVADSAS
+141 VSRDEIADNAS

-259 VSEYRAY
+259 VSEYKAY

-296 LNDKGYVNLKNARHP
+296 LNDKGYVKLKNARHP
-311 LIPKD
+311 LIAKD

-321 TLELGDEY
+321 TVELGDEY

-360 NIPCDNNSSVAAF
+360 NIPCDNNSSVAVF
-373 DRVFADIGDEQSIE
+373 DKVYADIGDEQSIE

-488 KSNAFEISRRLGLD
+488 KSNAFEISKRLGLD
-502 QSIIDSAKELLN
+502 QKIIDSAKELLN

-537 RIKINEENE
+537 RRKINEENE

-551 REKLENKNKKLEEK
+551 REKLENKNKKLED
-565 REAIINKAKEEARE
+565 RQEAIINKAKEEARE

-584 KNESAFIIDELKD
+584 KSESAFIIDELKD

-695 AEKKTRSINKAK
+695 VEKKTKFINKAK

-723 EAIILLD
+723 EAILLLD

-755 RDAIRKYL
+755 RDAVRKYL

>member
-169 EDKLNSYITS
+169 EDILNSYITS

-259 VSEYRAY
+259 VSEYKAY

-296 LNDKGYVNLKNARHP
+296 LNDKGYVNLKSARHP

-360 NIPCDNNSSVAAF
+360 NIPCDNNSSVAVF

-502 QSIIDSAKELLN
+502 QKIIDSAKKLLN

-565 REAIINKAKEEARE
+565 QEAIINKAKEEARE

>member
-259 VSEYRAY
+259 VSEYKAY

-360 NIPCDNNSSVAAF
+360 NIPCDNNSSVAVF

-565 REAIINKAKEEARE
+565 QEAIINKAKEEARE

-723 EAIILLD
+723 EAILLLD